1 MLVQT
6 RCFGEIDLDENK
18 IITFDQGM
26 LGFEEYKRYTILY
39 DIEKEKPTIL
49 WLQSLDEPGL
59 AFPIINPSFVKKE
72 YNPVVDD
79 SVVET
84 LGACEPED
92 MAVYLTV
99 AIPLDVKEAT
109 FNMKAPILINSITR
123 KACQVIASNPD
134 YEVKAK
140 LYDALQQMKKEGK
153 IDAGTIKKTE

>member
-6 RCFGEIDLDENK
+6 RCFGEIDLDEKK

-26 LGFEEYKRYTILY
+26 LGFEEYKRYAILY
-39 DIEKEKPTIL
+39 DIEKEKPTIS

-59 AFPIINPSFVKKE
+59 AFPIINPCFVKKE
-72 YNPVVDD
+72 YNPVVED
-79 SVVET
+79 SVVEA

-92 MAVYLTV
+92 LAVFLTV
-99 AIPLDVKEAT
+99 AIPSDPKKAT
-109 FNMKAPILINSITR
+109 FNMKAPIIINSITR

-140 LYDALQQMKKEGK
+140 LYDALQQMKKEGGK
-153 IDAGTIKKTE
+153 